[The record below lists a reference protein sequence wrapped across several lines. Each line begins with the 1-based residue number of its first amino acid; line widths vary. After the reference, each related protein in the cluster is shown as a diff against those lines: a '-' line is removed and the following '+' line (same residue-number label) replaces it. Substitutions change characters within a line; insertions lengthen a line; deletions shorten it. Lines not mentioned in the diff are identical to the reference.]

1 MKTIQFNFTVEET
14 NKIMEA
20 LGQMPFMHVHELIG
34 KSHASATAQLR
45 EQSTHGEEEKVKSLV
60 NG

>member
-1 MKTIQFNFTVEET
+1 MRTIELSLTVEET

-20 LGQMPFMHVHELIG
+20 LGQMPFVHVHELIG
-34 KSHASATAQLR
+34 KIHVSATAQV
-45 EQSTHGEEEKVKSLV
+45 QQWKNDGEEKIKSIV